1 MNAMSPVEQAPRMP
15 VVLWVYQDIDGLW
28 RFRREGDLADCAYA
42 SRRDA
47 MTAARMCGELAGS
60 YWLNLQRLDGRF
72 MLELLNTRAE
82 PAHSLRL
89 ADRG

>member
-1 MNAMSPVEQAPRMP
+1 MNVSLPVEHAPGMP

-42 SRRDA
+42 CRREA

-60 YWLNLQRLDGRF
+60 YWLNLQRPDGRF
-72 MLELLNTRAE
+72 MLELLNIRAE
-82 PAHSLRL
+82 PTHALHSAGRE
-89 ADRG
+89 